1 MRSEVSRVLA
11 SSRRLSH
18 RRQCGLLTTPFPP
31 ALDRGKRRVPSCRRG
46 SLHPD
51 GVALPPPC
59 PGISSLRTG
68 NGISTRESG
77 ARPGD
82 YRTSHPR
89 RINLVARASGPR
101 VWRLQAARRAAG
113 TLDDPAL
120 FPSST
125 SSPACRN
132 AGPQHGHSNPSVTG
146 TPLSPTSPRRLPP
159 LRPAPAAVAAAR
171 EHHPAESRRRR
182 PHPVSVSGG
191 ARRAPGSRRAA
202 GGASLAPTLTLT
214 LGLTAPSPRP
224 APPRR
229 SAASVAAETG
239 VGGALVP
246 VGAEHRLAG
255 SDRHERPGPAEA
267 HKAPPNHFQRGAA
280 AGARGALCTESVSR
294 RGHTRALGG
303 PHPPAGGTRGGG
315 CPPRS
320 PEANSGATLLFQRQ
334 TFHAGEGVS
343 SPSSPR

>member
-11 SSRRLSH
+11 SSRQLSH

-31 ALDRGKRRVPSCRRG
+31 ALDMGKRRVPSCRRG

-89 RINLVARASGPR
+89 RINSVARASGPR
-101 VWRLQAARRAAG
+101 AWRLQAARRAAG

-171 EHHPAESRRRR
+171 EQHPAEYRRRR

-191 ARRAPGSRRAA
+191 ARLAPGSRRAA

-214 LGLTAPSPRP
+214 LTLGLTAPSPRP
-224 APPRR
+224 APPR
-229 SAASVAAETG
+229 
-239 VGGALVP
+239 P
-246 VGAEHRLAG
+246 
-255 SDRHERPGPAEA
+255 
-267 HKAPPNHFQRGAA
+267 
-280 AGARGALCTESVSR
+280 
-294 RGHTRALGG
+294 
-303 PHPPAGGTRGGG
+303 
-315 CPPRS
+315 S
-320 PEANSGATLLFQRQ
+320 PQECG
-334 TFHAGEGVS
+334 
-343 SPSSPR
+343 